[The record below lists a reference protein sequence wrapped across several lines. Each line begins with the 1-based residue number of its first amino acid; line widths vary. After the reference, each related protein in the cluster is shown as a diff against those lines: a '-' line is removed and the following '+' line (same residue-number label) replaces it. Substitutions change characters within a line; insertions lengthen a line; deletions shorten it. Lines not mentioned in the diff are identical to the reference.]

1 MALPNHNTNISIE
14 NQNFRQTNTDL
25 LHGIWHKLGKP
36 TGWYAFPLCTAGGVT
51 VIAIMTI
58 NNKTGVPLATTYW
71 TTAGAVYGGVIGDL
85 VTCP

>member
-1 MALPNHNTNISIE
+1 MLPNHNENI
-14 NQNFRQTNTDL
+14 NHNANFRQNNTDA

-36 TGWYAFPLCTAGGVT
+36 TGWYAFPLCDASDVT

-58 NNKTGVPLATTYW
+58 NNKTNTPISTTYW
-71 TTAGAVYGGVIGDL
+71 DTDGSAYGGVVADL